1 MSTTLNQ
8 GPETPERTI
17 GQLVSDL
24 STDVTAIARSEI
36 ELAKAEITADV
47 TNAVKGAGEFIV
59 AGVLGLYAFG
69 LLLLGGAWGI
79 AAAGLPVW
87 AGLLIM
93 AGVLLLAVGILVLLG
108 LKSVGK
114 VKGKPEKAIANAKA
128 TVEAIKPGH

>member
-8 GPETPERTI
+8 GAESPERTI

-24 STDVTAIARSEI
+24 SSDVTAIARDEI

-47 TNAVKGAGEFIV
+47 TTAVKGAAEFIV

-69 LLLLGGAWGI
+69 LLLLGGAWGL

-93 AGVLLLAVGILVLLG
+93 AGVLLLVVGILVLLG
-108 LKSVGK
+108 LKAIKK
-114 VKGKPEKAIANAKA
+114 VNGKPEKAIENAKA
-128 TVEAIKPGH
+128 TIEAVKPSR